1 MNKQEIL
8 SKYKK
13 EEDRLI
19 LAKVLDKQVAST
31 TKKQITHTDFLD
43 MAEQKLVESFL
54 QRQKIGHFSWQG
66 GYVNAQRKNRR
77 I

>member
-8 SKYKK
+8 SRYKK

-43 MAEQKLVESFL
+43 MAEQKLVESF
-54 QRQKIGHFSWQG
+54 
-66 GYVNAQRKNRR
+66 
-77 I
+77 